1 MQTHAYHTG
10 RTLAITCGIAATA
23 GAIGLL
29 LADAIDTGRWTQ
41 EHALVPLVVGLTVAT
56 GYLASTALWRARLL
70 AAIGF
75 AVAFAIGTTITV
87 LNGVGRQSEGVAVRM
102 AEASRHN
109 KVVAD
114 KAADL
119 NRARLR
125 LEQAN
130 QMAEREMTGSRCG
143 VRCNDW
149 KLRAIEVGA
158 HIQAIEAELAGLGAV
173 RPVNPKAAKVGEI
186 AATFGFDGKRASAL
200 VLLIEPLLVPLLLE
214 WTAITAFGYGFGQDR
229 SQGQQVEALRPMH
242 ATVQTHRTPSSGR
255 GRRGRKPDPKIVDF
269 VARFREKTGKAP
281 SGSEIKA
288 GIPGIATSTAYDYAK
303 RA

>member
-1 MQTHAYHTG
+1 MPTPFGRAVIAAPDEPQRRNETGPPLARVLTHAAG
-10 RTLAITCGIAATA
+10 GPCNGDRTDANTRLSYRPHSRHHLRDCGDS

-130 QMAEREMTGSRCG
+130 QMAERRSPAAAAVSGATIGSCG
-143 VRCNDW
+143 R
-149 KLRAIEVGA
+149 
-158 HIQAIEAELAGLGAV
+158 
-173 RPVNPKAAKVGEI
+173 
-186 AATFGFDGKRASAL
+186 
-200 VLLIEPLLVPLLLE
+200 
-214 WTAITAFGYGFGQDR
+214 
-229 SQGQQVEALRPMH
+229 
-242 ATVQTHRTPSSGR
+242 
-255 GRRGRKPDPKIVDF
+255 
-269 VARFREKTGKAP
+269 
-281 SGSEIKA
+281 
-288 GIPGIATSTAYDYAK
+288 
-303 RA
+303 